1 MDVVG
6 DSGSRGPSEEQQLA
20 LKEGQR
26 VALPCRWHLATT
38 QFQPQSCA
46 LWRSEA
52 SGAWPGFRPSP
63 AIRMP
68 FEAGGGE
75 LKRQGRKPRG
85 DREASLTAVRRC
97 GGLPGRHVGVE
108 VDVPATTSEPANS
121 H

>member
-20 LKEGQR
+20 LEEGQR

-38 QFQPQSCA
+38 KFQPQSCA

-52 SGAWPGFRPSP
+52 SPMQPEPGL
-63 AIRMP
+63 ALGLLRMP
-68 FEAGGGE
+68 FVAGGGE

-108 VDVPATTSEPANS
+108 VDVPATTSELCM
-121 H
+121 